1 MGYDEVFNE
10 MARVGYE
17 TMFDNKWDSLPQKSI
32 ERALWLSIAK
42 NMATKL
48 WVLYQGSV
56 KLSENYRGNSVESD
70 IEL

>member
-10 MARVGYE
+10 LAKVGYE
-17 TMFDNKWDSLPQKSI
+17 TMFEDNWDNLPENSI

-48 WVLYQGSV
+48 WTLYQGSV
-56 KLSENYRGNSVESD
+56 KLSENYRVRLE
-70 IEL
+70 E